1 MLDYAAALL
10 QRHGIHAAV
19 VNAHWLPEQ
28 VEAWAEGHAMDL
40 RVSRE
45 LPDILG
51 TGGGLKRAAPWL
63 DEGFVVVNGDI
74 LCDVDLSA
82 LLDALGKHG
91 ARAAL
96 ALRVPD
102 DGQNYGVVAADE
114 DAVVVDLVGLGT
126 AEPHG
131 RVDRGTH
138 FTGVHALQRSLLDDL
153 PQGESCIV
161 RQGYAPRIADRV
173 VHSIRHTGTWFD
185 VGTPKAYLQANLLAV
200 SKELSLPLDPF
211 AHASTEDHSAH
222 TRGDVW
228 IGPGAV
234 LEPGCTVG
242 PRAVIGAGA
251 IVERGATVVDSVVW
265 DRCRVPANASLQ
277 GAIVYDHGTLLP
289 GMDS

>member
-1 MLDYAAALL
+1 MLDYAAALC
-10 QRHGIHAAV
+10 QKHGIDAAV

-28 VEAWAEGHAMDL
+28 VEAWAEAHAMDL
-40 RVSRE
+40 KVSRE

-74 LCDVDLSA
+74 LCDVDLAA
-82 LLDALGKHG
+82 LLDALAKHD
-91 ARAAL
+91 ALAAM

-102 DGQNYGVVAADE
+102 AGQSYGVVAADQ
-114 DAVVVDLVGLGT
+114 DAIVVDLVGLGT

-131 RVDRGTH
+131 EVDRSTH
-138 FTGVHALQRSLLDDL
+138 FTGVHALRRSLLESL

-173 VHSIRHTGTWFD
+173 VASIRHSGTWFD
-185 VGTPKAYLQANLLAV
+185 VGTPQAYLQANLLAV
-200 SKELSLPLDPF
+200 SRELSLPLDPF
-211 AHASTEDHSAH
+211 AHASTEDYSAH

-242 PRAVIGAGA
+242 PRAIIGAGA

-265 DRCRVPANASLQ
+265 DGCRVPAEASLK
-277 GAIVYDHGTLLP
+277 GAIVYDQGTLLP